1 MTKQTTKITIIEDDI
16 VLGTTISEILKLNNF
31 DVLYFKDSVEALF
44 YLNKNI
50 PDIIICDMLM
60 PNLNGEELFFKI
72 RKNNKFNVIP
82 FIMITANIDDDLK
95 FKQLKNGVTDF
106 IIKPFKVQELIYKI
120 NNLIF
125 LKNNIEKKFSPDPF
139 SKITIKLSEK
149 DFITSLNEILI
160 QKMKTSI
167 DMNELA
173 RDLAISKSTLDKRVR
188 KLTHK
193 NASQYI
199 REFRLDYA
207 VKLIHS
213 GERNIK
219 YIVDQ
224 TGFSSLSYFSTSF
237 KLYLNT
243 TPRDFIKSIETES
256 A

>member
-1 MTKQTTKITIIEDDI
+1 MS
-16 VLGTTISEILKLNNF
+16 LPEIL
-31 DVLYFKDSVEALF
+31 
-44 YLNKNI
+44 
-50 PDIIICDMLM
+50 P
-60 PNLNGEELFFKI
+60 
-72 RKNNKFNVIP
+72 
-82 FIMITANIDDDLK
+82 
-95 FKQLKNGVTDF
+95 
-106 IIKPFKVQELIYKI
+106 
-120 NNLIF
+120 
-125 LKNNIEKKFSPDPF
+125 
-139 SKITIKLSEK
+139 
-149 DFITSLNEILI
+149 
-160 QKMKTSI
+160 
-167 DMNELA
+167 
-173 RDLAISKSTLDKRVR
+173 STNPPSTKVR

-256 A
+256 V